1 MDRSE
6 FLAGK
11 ATPLMAAGALFFD
24 EAGHVLLVEP
34 TYKDYRDI
42 PGGYVEQGESPLQTC
57 VREVREEL
65 DIAPPIGRLLAMDW
79 APSEAEGDKI
89 LYLFDGGVLDQAT
102 LNRVVFK
109 DGEIR
114 AVAFHP
120 VSGIAK
126 LTIPRLARRIEQA
139 VQARQRGETVYLE
152 HGAFP
157 GVDSTQ

>member
-34 TYKDYRDI
+34 TYKDYLDI
-42 PGGYVEQGESPLQTC
+42 PGGYVEQGESPLQAC
-57 VREVREEL
+57 VRELREEL
-65 DIAPPIGRLLAMDW
+65 DIIPAIGRLLAMDW
-79 APSEAEGDKI
+79 APSDAEGDKI

-114 AVAFHP
+114 AIAFHP
-120 VSGIAK
+120 FSEIAK

-139 VQARQRGETVYLE
+139 AQARQRGETVYLE
-152 HGAFP
+152 HGGIP
-157 GVDSTQ
+157 GQR

>member
-1 MDRSE
+1 MDRSK
-6 FLAGK
+6 FLADK

-65 DIAPPIGRLLAMDW
+65 DITPPIGRLLAMDW
-79 APSEAEGDKI
+79 APSDAEGDKI
-89 LYLFDGGVLDQAT
+89 LYLFDGGVLDQAFVD
-102 LNRVVFK
+102 RIVFK

-120 VSGIAK
+120 VSEILS

-139 VQARQRGETVYLE
+139 VEARQRGETVYLE
-152 HGAFP
+152 HGGIP
-157 GVDSTQ
+157 RH

>member
-1 MDRSE
+1 MSSRSP
-6 FLAGK
+6 ASSGR
-11 ATPLMAAGALFFD
+11 AVPGARVP
-24 EAGHVLLVEP
+24 ASPGGGRVEP

-42 PGGYVEQGESPLQTC
+42 PGGYVERGESLLQTC
-57 VREVREEL
+57 VRELREEL

-79 APSEAEGDKI
+79 APSDAEGDKI
-89 LYLFDGGVLDQAT
+89 LYLFDGGVLDQAA
-102 LNRVVFK
+102 LDRMVFK

-120 VSGIAK
+120 ASEIAE

-139 VQARQRGETVYLE
+139 VQARQRGKTVYLE

-157 GVDSTQ
+157 GAGSAQ

>member
-11 ATPLMAAGALFFD
+11 ATPLMAAGALFFN

-57 VREVREEL
+57 VRELREEL

-79 APSEAEGDKI
+79 APSDTEGDKI
-89 LYLFDGGVLDQAT
+89 LYLFDGGVLDQAA
-102 LNRVVFK
+102 LDRMIFK
-109 DGEIR
+109 DGEIK

-120 VSGIAK
+120 VSEIAK

-139 VQARQRGETVYLE
+139 VRARERDETVYLE

-157 GVDSTQ
+157 GADSIQ

>member
-6 FLAGK
+6 FLVGK

-34 TYKDYRDI
+34 TYKDYLDI
-42 PGGYVEQGESPLQTC
+42 PGGYVEQGESPLQAC

-65 DIAPPIGRLLAMDW
+65 GIAPPIGQLLAVDW
-79 APSEAEGDKI
+79 APSDGEGDKI
-89 LYLFDGGVLDQAT
+89 LYLFDGGVLDQVV
-102 LNRVVFK
+102 LDRVEFR

-120 VSGIAK
+120 VCKVSTV
-126 LTIPRLARRIEQA
+126 TIPRLARRIEQA

-152 HGAFP
+152 HGGVP
-157 GVDSTQ
+157 GR

>member
-11 ATPLMAAGALFFD
+11 ATPLMAAGALFFN

-42 PGGYVEQGESPLQTC
+42 PGGYVQQGESPLQTC
-57 VREVREEL
+57 IREVHEEL
-65 DIAPPIGRLLAMDW
+65 DITPPIGRLLAMDW
-79 APSEAEGDKI
+79 APSDAEGDKI
-89 LYLFDGGVLDQAT
+89 LYLFDGGVLDQV
-102 LNRVVFK
+102 LLDRIVFK

-120 VSGIAK
+120 VSEISR

-139 VQARQRGETVYLE
+139 VQARERDETVYLE

-157 GVDSTQ
+157 GTDSPQ